1 MKLVEKVINQIEAL
15 HNGDTSE
22 KNITKVFNKE
32 VAIKDNGQ
40 KVIKYNMLE
49 LAQLSEKFIVDYD
62 MFREPEMFVNDMLL
76 KAVLNH
82 YA

>member
-22 KNITKVFNKE
+22 GNLAKLFNKE
-32 VAIKDNGQ
+32 VAIKGDGQ

-49 LAQLSEKFIVDYD
+49 LAQLSDKFIVDYD
-62 MFREPEMFVNDMLL
+62 MVREPEMFVNDMLL
-76 KAVLNH
+76 NAVLNH